1 MSSKSSKKEDG
12 HPRVS
17 AAAEASAG
25 NGRSFFER
33 LRAGFNAVQQEVATA
48 EELTAAF
55 EKQINSLSQQQPLPD
70 NNPTALTP
78 LYFEPEMAMLT
89 NIALHYVSGDL
100 MMMMM
105 IFDQQKNNRFPLVP
119 TSLTS
124 CCCST

>member
-12 HPRVS
+12 HRVS
-17 AAAEASAG
+17 AAAEAGAG
-25 NGRSFFER
+25 SGRSFFGR

-48 EELTAAF
+48 EELTAAA

-70 NNPTALTP
+70 NPTALTP

-100 MMMMM
+100 MMMM
-105 IFDQQKNNRFPLVP
+105 IFDQQKNNQFPLVP

>member
-12 HPRVS
+12 HPKVS

-25 NGRSFFER
+25 SGRSFFGR

-55 EKQINSLSQQQPLPD
+55 EKQINSLSQQPLPD
-70 NNPTALTP
+70 NPTALTP

-89 NIALHYVSGDL
+89 NIALHYVSGHL
-100 MMMMM
+100 MMMM
-105 IFDQQKNNRFPLVP
+105 IFDQQKNNQFPLVP